1 MEKIVLE
8 ERGQIRLPTQLLNAL
23 QWHQGME
30 LMLQHTAKGVFIR
43 PVPVFPVS
51 QLEPPDM
58 PLSIYQ
64 GKSLSIEEM
73 DVAISVEAG
82 KQK

>member
-1 MEKIVLE
+1 MEKIMLE
-8 ERGQIRLPTQLLNAL
+8 ERGQIRLPTQLLNTL

-30 LMLQHTAKGVFIR
+30 LMLQYTANGVFIR
-43 PVPVFPVS
+43 SVPMFPVS

-73 DVAISVEAG
+73 DAAY
-82 KQK
+82 